1 MEEIP
6 QRCWISATRD
16 LGLKTIASVG
26 STITLHLHCMD
37 EPRIPFDVVRNLM
50 WVLTEV
56 SCRIAAEE

>member
-1 MEEIP
+1 MHIP

-26 STITLHLHCMD
+26 STIMLHLHMD

-50 WVLTEV
+50 WFLAEG
-56 SCRIAAEE
+56 CYIAAEE